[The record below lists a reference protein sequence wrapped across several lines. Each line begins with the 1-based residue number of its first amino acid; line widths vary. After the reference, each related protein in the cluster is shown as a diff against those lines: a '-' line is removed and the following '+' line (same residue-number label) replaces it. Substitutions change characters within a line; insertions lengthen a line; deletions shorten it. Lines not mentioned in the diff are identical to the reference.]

1 MSVRLLDFGDLAFK
15 KNSNQNIHI
24 GSPEYGMVSS
34 NFFVYLLPSAKI
46 REAYRDRLNITI
58 EILNIVSILK
68 APSTIRHKR

>member
-1 MSVRLLDFGDLAFK
+1 MTILAFYE

-24 GSPEYGMVSS
+24 GSPEYGMVSSFS

-58 EILNIVSILK
+58 EILNIVSIHGLIMK
-68 APSTIRHKR
+68 CILR